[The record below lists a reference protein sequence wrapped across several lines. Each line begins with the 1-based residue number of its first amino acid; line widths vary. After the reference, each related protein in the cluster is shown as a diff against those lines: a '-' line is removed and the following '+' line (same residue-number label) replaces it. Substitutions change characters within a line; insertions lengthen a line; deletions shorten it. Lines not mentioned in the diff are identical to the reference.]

1 MVSSKADL
9 KVNQF
14 GKNKS
19 GSGQHSIIM
28 MMRMKLISDNNEAEQ
43 NWGLGALEKI
53 VANRAVGW

>member
-1 MVSSKADL
+1 MVMVSSKADI

-43 NWGLGALEKI
+43 N
-53 VANRAVGW
+53 